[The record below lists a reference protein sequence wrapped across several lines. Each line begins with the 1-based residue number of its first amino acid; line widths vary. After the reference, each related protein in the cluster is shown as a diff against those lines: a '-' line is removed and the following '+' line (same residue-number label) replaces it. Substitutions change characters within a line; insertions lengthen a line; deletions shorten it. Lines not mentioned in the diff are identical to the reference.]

1 MDPLKDAAEA
11 LAKEIDDLDK
21 PTESPAPADE
31 KSKEEEP
38 PKEEP
43 PKESTKT
50 ESEKTTEEPS
60 AKKESLETEPDK
72 DARYEALV
80 SQINTLSQTILDL
93 QGKAPKVEAKKEPEV
108 KPTDPPVKD
117 TKPAPEE
124 DYVGNLDM
132 DDVTSDP
139 KVFNSV
145 LNNFKKDLLASINVE
160 GVIDQAVKR
169 TLLGIPSVI
178 QSQIR
183 QQASVDE
190 LVRDFYDANKDLT
203 SIKQTVGMVAQNI
216 AAEHPDWTVKQVFD
230 ESAKKTREL
239 LQLPVPSDVKETL
252 TNENPALAKRSAASK
267 RDTDLRTN
275 LQREL
280 DEI

>member
-93 QGKAPKVEAKKEPEV
+93 QGKAPKAEAKKEPEV

-117 TKPAPEE
+117 TKPAPEG

-145 LNNFKKDLLASINVE
+145 LNNFKK
-160 GVIDQAVKR
+160 
-169 TLLGIPSVI
+169 
-178 QSQIR
+178 
-183 QQASVDE
+183 
-190 LVRDFYDANKDLT
+190 
-203 SIKQTVGMVAQNI
+203 
-216 AAEHPDWTVKQVFD
+216 
-230 ESAKKTREL
+230 
-239 LQLPVPSDVKETL
+239 
-252 TNENPALAKRSAASK
+252 
-267 RDTDLRTN
+267 
-275 LQREL
+275 
-280 DEI
+280 